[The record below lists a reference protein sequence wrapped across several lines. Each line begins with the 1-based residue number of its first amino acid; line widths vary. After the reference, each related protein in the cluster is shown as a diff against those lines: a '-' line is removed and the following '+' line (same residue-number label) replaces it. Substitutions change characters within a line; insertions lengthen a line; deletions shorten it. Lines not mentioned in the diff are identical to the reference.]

1 MIISEIALT
10 QPKAKTGQNLSY
22 IVIRKCTEADIDMI
36 YEIINDA
43 AQAYCGVIPEDMWHD
58 PYMSKAELI
67 QELQDGVVFWGM
79 VENDNLVAVMGM
91 QDKVDV
97 ALIRH
102 AYTKTEQ
109 RAKGIGSRL
118 LEFLERETDKPIL
131 VGTWA
136 DATWAISFYQSN
148 GYKLVSEKEKNQL
161 LCDYW
166 GISDRQIQTS
176 VVLTKR

>member
-1 MIISEIALT
+1 
-10 QPKAKTGQNLSY
+10 
-22 IVIRKCTEADIDMI
+22 MI

-58 PYMSKAELI
+58 PYMSKAALI

-118 LEFLERETDKPIL
+118 LQFIERETDKPVL

-136 DATWAISFYQSN
+136 VAAWAISFYQSN
-148 GYKLVSEKEKNQL
+148 GYKLVSEQEKNQL
-161 LCDYW
+161 LRDYW
-166 GISDRQIQTS
+166 RISDRQIQTS
-176 VVLTKR
+176 VVLAKNQIKISTRFRRAVG